1 MLNFLF
7 NPLEQF
13 QSNLLFSVFSR
24 VLSEHLIITNYT
36 LSVFLVLF
44 AIILIINVFSFPYVY
59 NLNSFSFIVTFIG
72 ATRQLLKDNVGS
84 LGNGLLP
91 LMVTYFTLILLIN
104 LTGMISG
111 VSALTTSLAVTF
123 FLGLSLVATLN
134 IFSVSLHGLRF
145 LSLFFPAGTPLS
157 LSLLIVPIEIVSY
170 SFRVISL
177 SVRLFANI
185 MAGHTLLKV
194 IAGFSWAMFQSTG
207 LTVIGSLLPFIA
219 IIILLGLEFA
229 VALIQAYVFITLAT
243 MYFKDGFLLH

>member
-1 MLNFLF
+1 MFNFIF

-13 QSNLLFSVFSR
+13 QSNLIFNLLSR
-24 VLSEHLIITNYT
+24 VFGESFIITNYT
-36 LSVFLVLF
+36 LSVILVMF
-44 AIILIINVFSFPYVY
+44 LIIALINIFSLRYVY
-59 NLNSFSFIVTFIG
+59 NTNAFNFTVLFVN
-72 ATRQLLKDNVGS
+72 ATRQLLKDNVGP

-91 LMVTYFTLILLIN
+91 LMITYFSMVLIVN

-134 IFSVSLHGLRF
+134 IFSVSLHGVRF
-145 LSLFFPAGTPLS
+145 LSLFFPSGTPLS

-207 LTVIGSLLPFIA
+207 LTIIGSLLPFIA

-229 VALIQAYVFITLAT
+229 VAVIQAYVFITLAT